1 MPPAV
6 RVPRA
11 GDVRAA
17 LARIADPERAKGLAR
32 FFKTGPGDYGEGDVF
47 IGVRVPD
54 ERAVARKFRDLSLGE
69 IERLLHSRIH
79 EERQTA
85 LLILVDRY
93 ERGDATTK
101 AACVRFY
108 VDNLAWVNN
117 WDLVDSTAHQ
127 ILGDHLLTGDRRRLL
142 RLARSRVLWER
153 RVAMVATYAFIVAG
167 DSGPAFDVAR
177 LLLADDHDLIHKA
190 VGWMLREVGK
200 RVGERELRAF
210 LEEHATA
217 MPRTA
222 LRYAIERF
230 AVKERRA
237 WMDRP
242 HERNRSR

>member
-1 MPPAV
+1 MPAPAV
-6 RVPRA
+6 RAPRVSA
-11 GDVRAA
+11 SAVRAE
-17 LARIADPERAKGLAR
+17 LARVADPRRATGSAR
-32 FFKTGPGDYGEGDVF
+32 FFKTGPDDYGAGDVF

-54 ERAVARKFRDLSLGE
+54 ERAVARKFRDLPLGE

-93 ERGDATTK
+93 ERSDAKTK

-108 VDNLAWVNN
+108 VDNLRWVNN

-127 ILGDHLLTGDRRRLL
+127 ILGDHLLTGDRRRLA

-153 RVAMVATYAFIVAG
+153 RVAMVATFAFILAG
-167 DSGPAFDVAR
+167 DPGPTFHIAR
-177 LLLADDHDLIHKA
+177 LLLSDEHDLIHKA
-190 VGWMLREVGK
+190 AGWMLREVGK

-210 LEEHATA
+210 LEEHATE

-230 AVKERRA
+230 TPGERKA
-237 WMDRP
+237 WLAR
-242 HERNRSR
+242 